1 MVNYVSPLCY
11 RGPNICPAQNDDV
24 ALFGN
29 VTNVIQQGTVIKLS
43 FSPYNEWHIW
53 IEECFVVTSTF
64 SDFEKVNHIPRY
76 LAFSDVS
83 LIRGSVPG
91 CVRDYS

>member
-1 MVNYVSPLCY
+1 M
-11 RGPNICPAQNDDV
+11 
-24 ALFGN
+24 
-29 VTNVIQQGTVIKLS
+29 TNVIQQGTVIKLS

-76 LAFSDVS
+76 LAFKIYNKSKF
-83 LIRGSVPG
+83 LRWQTKNK
-91 CVRDYS
+91 